1 MNYSEWEQSVP
12 DVIKEDSLWTVEAYR
27 LSLFLA
33 DVRWHDASR
42 LSKDSRTRSLSDQLY
57 RSVGSISAN
66 IEEGYSKQSSK
77 DRARFYEYALGSARE
92 SRGWYYKSRHL
103 LGEPVSTHR
112 MEMATQV
119 IRLLIKMVPDQRGYK
134 IKEEQSEFLTNN
146 FIEQEVPFDFTAHDL
161 LVTPITPYGS
171 IVTDS

>member
-1 MNYSEWEQSVP
+1 MNYAEWKERVPSV
-12 DVIKEDSLWTVEAYR
+12 IREDSLWTVEAYR

-33 DVRWHDASR
+33 DISWKDAKK
-42 LSKDSRTRSLSDQLY
+42 LSKDNCTRSLSDQLY

-92 SRGWYYKSRHL
+92 SRGWFYKGRHVL
-103 LGEPVSTHR
+103 KEEVCNHR
-112 MEMATQV
+112 MEITTQV

-134 IKEEQSEFLTNN
+134 IKEDSLDYVIDVNH
-146 FIEQEVPFDFTAHDL
+146 QEIPF
-161 LVTPITPYGS
+161 
-171 IVTDS
+171 

>member
-1 MNYSEWEQSVP
+1 MSRNQKESRSMSYAAWEASVP
-12 DVIKEDSLWTVEAYR
+12 SVIKEDSLWTVEAYR
-27 LSLFLA
+27 LSLFLG
-33 DVRWHDASR
+33 DIGWHDATK

-92 SRGWYYKSRHL
+92 SRGWYYKGRHIL
-103 LGEPVSTHR
+103 TEAVSGHR
-112 MEMATQV
+112 MELTSQV

-134 IKEEQSEFLTNN
+134 IMEETPEYMVRNL
-146 FIEQEVPFDFTAHDL
+146 EQEKVPF
-161 LVTPITPYGS
+161 
-171 IVTDS
+171 

>member
-1 MNYSEWEQSVP
+1 MNYSEWEKDIPSV
-12 DVIKEDSLWTVEAYR
+12 IREDSLWTVEAYR

-33 DVRWHDASR
+33 DVSWHDATK

-57 RSVGSISAN
+57 RSVGSMSAN

-92 SRGWYYKSRHL
+92 SRGWYYKARHI
-103 LGEPVSTHR
+103 LGDSVGGHR
-112 MEMATQV
+112 LEMITQI

-134 IKEEQSEFLTNN
+134 IKEDSPGYLVKNHLLE
-146 FIEQEVPFDFTAHDL
+146 EVPL
-161 LVTPITPYGS
+161 
-171 IVTDS
+171 

>member
-12 DVIKEDSLWTVEAYR
+12 DFIKDDSLWTVEAYR

-33 DVRWHDASR
+33 DVSWRDATK
-42 LSKDSRTRSLSDQLY
+42 LSTDSRTRSLSDQLY
-57 RSVGSISAN
+57 RSVGSISAK

-92 SRGWYYKSRHL
+92 SRGWYYKGRHII
-103 LGEPVSTHR
+103 GESVNTHR
-112 MEMATQV
+112 LELTTQI
-119 IRLLIKMVPDQRGYK
+119 IRLLIKMAPDQRGYK
-134 IKEEQSEFLTNN
+134 IKEEQSEYLTNN
-146 FIEQEVPFDFTAHDL
+146 FIEQEVPFDFTAHES
-161 LVTPITPYGS
+161 LVTPITPHGS

>member
-1 MNYSEWEQSVP
+1 MKFAEWEERVP
-12 DVIKEDSLWTVEAYR
+12 KSIREDSLWTVEAYR
-27 LSLFLA
+27 RSLFLA
-33 DVRWHDASR
+33 DVGWHDATK

-66 IEEGYSKQSSK
+66 IEEGYSKQSAK
-77 DRARFYEYALGSARE
+77 DRARFYEYAPGSARE

-119 IRLLIKMVPDQRGYK
+119 IRLLIKMVPDQRGCK
-134 IKEEQSEFLTNN
+134 IKEEPSEYLTNH
-146 FIEQEVPFDFTAHDL
+146 FIEQEVPFDFTAHESL
-161 LVTPITPYGS
+161 IAPITTHGS

>member
-1 MNYSEWEQSVP
+1 MNYAEWEERVPSV
-12 DVIKEDSLWTVEAYR
+12 IRGDSLWTVEAYR

-33 DVRWHDASR
+33 DISWKDAKK
-42 LSKDSRTRSLSDQLY
+42 LSSDNCTRSLADQLY
-57 RSVGSISAN
+57 RSVCSISAN
-66 IEEGYSKQSSK
+66 IEEGYSKLSPK

-134 IKEEQSEFLTNN
+134 IKEEQSEYLTNN
-146 FIEQEVPFDFTAHDL
+146 FIEQEVPFDFTAHDS
-161 LVTPITPYGS
+161 LVTPITIHGS